1 MFEELKAQFVLNFI
15 TDDRWM
21 SLLWGLFV
29 TLKITFFAVILGFV
43 LGFSVAIVRNVYE
56 NTKKLK
62 ILNFICN
69 IYLTV
74 IRGTPVVVQ
83 LLIIYFVIFSSIRI
97 DKSIAAIL
105 AFGINSG
112 AYQAEIFRSG
122 INSIPKGQMEAGRS
136 LGFSYAQTMVN
147 IIMPQAIKNVLPTLG
162 NEFIVLMKETSV
174 AGYIALEDLTKAGDI
189 IRSRTYSAMMPFLAV
204 ALLYLIMVMFFTYL
218 LKLFERRLARSGR

>member
-1 MFEELKAQFVLNFI
+1 MFEELKSQFILNFI
-15 TDDRWM
+15 TDNRWL
-21 SLLWGLFV
+21 SLINGLAV
-29 TLKITFFAVILGFV
+29 TLKITFFAVILGFI
-43 LGFSVAIVRNVYE
+43 LGFGVAVVRNVYD

-62 ILNFICN
+62 FLNFLCN

-83 LLIIYFVIFSSIRI
+83 LLIIYFVIFSSVRI
-97 DKSIAAIL
+97 DKSFAAIL

-122 INSIPKGQMEAGRS
+122 INSVPKGQMEAGRS
-136 LGFSYAQTMVN
+136 LGFSYPQTMIT
-147 IIMPQAIKNVLPTLG
+147 IIMPQAIKNILPTLA

-174 AGYIALEDLTKAGDI
+174 AGYIALDDLTKAGDV

-204 ALLYLIMVMFFTYL
+204 ALLYLIMVMLFSYL
-218 LKLFERRLARSGR
+218 VKLLERRLARSGR

>member
-15 TDDRWM
+15 MDDRWM
-21 SLLWGLFV
+21 SLLKGLFV

-69 IYLTV
+69 VYLTV

-174 AGYIALEDLTKAGDI
+174 AGYIALEDLTKAGDV

>member
-21 SLLWGLFV
+21 SLLKGLFV

-83 LLIIYFVIFSSIRI
+83 LLIIYFVIFSSISI

-122 INSIPKGQMEAGRS
+122 INSIPRGQMEAGRS

-147 IIMPQAIKNVLPTLG
+147 IVMPQAIKNVLPTLG

-174 AGYIALEDLTKAGDI
+174 AGYIALEDLTKAGEV

>member
-1 MFEELKAQFVLNFI
+1 MFEELKSQFILNFI
-15 TDDRWM
+15 TDNRW
-21 SLLWGLFV
+21 LLLINGLAV
-29 TLKITFFAVILGFV
+29 TLKITFFAVILGFI
-43 LGFSVAIVRNVYE
+43 LGFGVAVVRNIYD

-62 ILNFICN
+62 FLNFLCN

-83 LLIIYFVIFSSIRI
+83 LLIIYFVIFSSVRI
-97 DKSIAAIL
+97 DKSFAAIL

-122 INSIPKGQMEAGRS
+122 INSVPKGQMEAGRS
-136 LGFSYAQTMVN
+136 LGFSYPQTMIT
-147 IIMPQAIKNVLPTLG
+147 IIMPQAIKNILPTLA

-174 AGYIALEDLTKAGDI
+174 AGYIALDDLTKAGDV

-204 ALLYLIMVMFFTYL
+204 ALLYLIMVMLFSYL
-218 LKLFERRLARSGR
+218 VKLLERRLARSGR